1 MDNEYTDIIKEKM
14 KDFKQYE
21 FTKEDE
27 NRDYCI
33 TKSNLNPYLLGY
45 IFDKILKFNVEYRIF
60 EKLNYIISFKYKNK
74 IGMIEHS
81 KLSFTIY
88 LEESINVEVNNIF
101 SEVITIF
108 EKALLQ
114 YSEIAV
120 QSNNYSL
127 PNRNGYYVKKL
138 NIIDGEINN
147 FFKRIENINKTFEIR
162 KENLINSGSAYKQ
175 IEKKHKN
182 FTTLETPL
190 SNLSSKY
197 LKKIEELELKVS
209 YLIELYIDNYF
220 SYFEHLLCLLY
231 PMTDEYDESKEYSEY
246 LNYDW
251 RTKLGK
257 LNSNGDFTEIIEKMS
272 EIKEIYRNRFA
283 HGLFSREKLV
293 NVMIPSFAS
302 YPLWI
307 GKKYC
312 KGFTGTS
319 MILSVEEYNKCS
331 EVFSHFIALLNEKY
345 SLALNIINS
354 GIPTFLKK
362 NFYGDALL
370 NKDENKYW
378 IEKYWYH
385 QDNLRNMDW

>member
-1 MDNEYTDIIKEKM
+1 MDNEYIDIIKEKM

-21 FTKEDE
+21 FTKVDE
-27 NRDYCI
+27 NREYCV
-33 TKSNLNPYLLGY
+33 TNSNLDPYLLGY
-45 IFDKILKFNVEYRIF
+45 IFDKILNFNVEYRLF

-74 IGMIEHS
+74 IGKIVHS

-88 LEESINVEVNNIF
+88 FEESISAEVNNIF
-101 SEVITIF
+101 NEIITIF

-127 PNRNGYYVKKL
+127 PNRNSYYVKKL
-138 NIIDGEINN
+138 NIIDDDINS
-147 FFKRIENINKTFEIR
+147 FFKRIEKTNKTFEIR
-162 KENLINSGSAYKQ
+162 KQNLIKSGNAYKQ

-182 FTTLETPL
+182 FSTIETPL
-190 SNLSSKY
+190 SNLSLKY
-197 LKKIEELELKVS
+197 CRKIEKLNLKVS

-246 LNYDW
+246 LSYDW
-251 RTKLGK
+251 RAKLEK

-272 EIKEIYRNRFA
+272 EVKEIYRNRFA

-293 NVMIPSFAS
+293 NVMIPSFGS

-312 KGFTGTS
+312 KGYNGTS
-319 MILSVEEYNKCS
+319 IRLSVEEYNKCMK
-331 EVFSHFIALLNEKY
+331 VFTQFLSLLNEKY
-345 SLALNIINS
+345 NLALNIINS

-362 NFYGDALL
+362 NYYEDALL
-370 NKDENKYW
+370 NEDENKCW
-378 IEKYWYH
+378 IEKYWYY
-385 QDNLRNMDW
+385 QDNLINMDW